1 MYAYKCTY
9 NVYIHMY
16 TLMGQIK
23 LQFFQNAIE
32 KREQYNLRS
41 NFLDF
46 EKTMTFI
53 YFNKLT

>member
-1 MYAYKCTY
+1 
-9 NVYIHMY
+9 MY

>member
-1 MYAYKCTY
+1 MYACKCTY
-9 NVYIHMY
+9 NVYIHIN
-16 TLMGQIK
+16 TLMGQIN

-32 KREQYNLRS
+32 EREQYNLRS